1 MRLAEALVMRAD
13 CQRKVA
19 QLKQRLGRVIKVQE
33 GEEPSESPAGLL
45 DELRRTLNELSVW
58 VKKINKTNSFSA
70 FDTSMSLAEALT
82 ERDRMMQHRNILNE
96 LLSEASIKQERYSRQ
111 EVKFHTTVEVA
122 VLQKE
127 VDDLSKQY
135 RELDFKIQEK
145 NWSTD
150 LLDN

>member
-19 QLKQRLGRVIKVQE
+19 QIKQRLGRVIKVQE
-33 GEEPSESPAGLL
+33 GEKPSESPTELL
-45 DELRRTLNELSVW
+45 DELRWTLDDLAVW
-58 VKKINKTNSFSA
+58 VKKINKTNSLSE
-70 FDTSMSLAEALT
+70 FDTGISLAEALA
-82 ERDRMMQHRNILNE
+82 ERDRIMKYRNILNE
-96 LLSEASIKQERYSRQ
+96 LLNEASIKQERYSRQ
-111 EVKFHTTVEVA
+111 EVKFYTTIEIA
-122 VLQKE
+122 DLQKE
-127 VDDLSKQY
+127 VDELSRKY

>member
-19 QLKQRLGRVIKVQE
+19 QIKQRLVRVIKVQE
-33 GEEPSESPAGLL
+33 GDNPSESPT
-45 DELRRTLNELSVW
+45 ELMVELTRTLDHLVVW
-58 VKKINKTNSFSA
+58 VKKINKTNALSP
-70 FDTSMSLAEALT
+70 FDASISLAEALA
-82 ERDRMMQHRNILNE
+82 ERDRIMQHRNILNE
-96 LLSEASIKQERYSRQ
+96 LLGEASIKQDRYSRQ
-111 EVKFHTTVEVA
+111 EVKYYTTIEIA
-122 VLQKE
+122 DLQKE
-127 VDDLSKQY
+127 VDELSRKY

>member
-19 QLKQRLGRVIKVQE
+19 QIKQRLGRVIKVQE
-33 GEEPSESPAGLL
+33 GEQPSESPSELL
-45 DELRRTLNELSVW
+45 DELRRTLGDLTVW
-58 VKKINKTNSFSA
+58 VKKINKTNALSA
-70 FDTSMSLAEALT
+70 FDTSMSLSEALA
-82 ERDRMMQHRNILNE
+82 ERDRIMQYRNILNE

-111 EVKFHTTVEVA
+111 EVKFYTTVEIA
-122 VLQKE
+122 NLQKE
-127 VDDLSKQY
+127 VDELSRKY

>member
-19 QLKQRLGRVIKVQE
+19 QIKQRLGRVIKVQE
-33 GEEPSESPAGLL
+33 GEKPSESPTELL
-45 DELRRTLNELSVW
+45 DELRLTLGDMAVW
-58 VKKINKTNSFSA
+58 VKKINKTNALSA
-70 FDTSMSLAEALT
+70 FDTSISLAEALA
-82 ERDRMMQHRNILNE
+82 ERDRIMQHRNILNE

-111 EVKFHTTVEVA
+111 EVKFYTTVEIA
-122 VLQKE
+122 DLQKE
-127 VDDLSKQY
+127 VDEMSRKY

>member
-33 GEEPSESPAGLL
+33 GEQPAESPGDLL
-45 DELRRTLNELSVW
+45 NELRRTLDDLAIW
-58 VKKINKTNSFSA
+58 VKKINKTNALSA
-70 FDTSMSLAEALT
+70 FDTSVSLAEALA
-82 ERDRMMQHRNILNE
+82 ERDRIMQHRNILNE
-96 LLSEASIKQERYSRQ
+96 LLSEASIRQERYSRQ
-111 EVKFHTTVEVA
+111 EVKFYTTLEIA
-122 VLQKE
+122 DLQKE
-127 VDDLSKQY
+127 VDDLSRKY

>member
-19 QLKQRLGRVIKVQE
+19 QIKQRLGRVIKVQE
-33 GEEPSESPAGLL
+33 GEEPSESPTELL
-45 DELRRTLNELSVW
+45 DELKRTLDDLAVW
-58 VKKINKTNSFSA
+58 VKKINKTNALSA
-70 FDTSMSLAEALT
+70 FDTSISLAEALS
-82 ERDRMMQHRNILNE
+82 ERDRIMQHRNILNE
-96 LLSEASIKQERYSRQ
+96 MLSEASIRQERYSRQ
-111 EVKFHTTVEVA
+111 EVKFYTTIEIP

-127 VDDLSKQY
+127 VDELSRKY

-150 LLDN
+150 LLES

>member
-19 QLKQRLGRVIKVQE
+19 QIKQRLGRVIKVQE
-33 GEEPSESPAGLL
+33 GEKPAELPTELL
-45 DELRRTLNELSVW
+45 EELRRTLSDLAVW
-58 VKKINKTNSFSA
+58 VKKINKTNAFST
-70 FDTSMSLAEALT
+70 FDTSLSLAEALA
-82 ERDRMMQHRNILNE
+82 ERDRIMQHRNILND

-111 EVKFHTTVEVA
+111 EVKFYTTIEIA
-122 VLQKE
+122 DLQKE
-127 VDDLSKQY
+127 VDELSRKH

-150 LLDN
+150 LLDS

>member
-19 QLKQRLGRVIKVQE
+19 QIKQRLGRVIKVQE
-33 GEEPSESPAGLL
+33 GEKPSESPT
-45 DELRRTLNELSVW
+45 ELLNELTRTLGDLAVW
-58 VKKINKTNSFSA
+58 VKKINKTNALSA
-70 FDTSMSLAEALT
+70 FDTSMSLAEALA
-82 ERDRMMQHRNILNE
+82 ERDRIMQHRNILNE

-111 EVKFHTTVEVA
+111 EVKYYTTVEIA
-122 VLQKE
+122 DLQKE
-127 VDDLSKQY
+127 VDELSRKY

-150 LLDN
+150 LLVN